1 MEIYPAI
8 DIIDGQC
15 VRLTQGD
22 YDQQTTYQATPLEQA
37 KEFEAQGASWLHVVD
52 LDAARTG
59 TQQNLSAI
67 EGICGGTGLQ
77 VQVGGGVRD
86 LAAAER
92 LRSVGV
98 ARVVVG
104 TSAVEDPGLVKQLA
118 EAVPTALALD
128 VRAGKIAVRGWQQSS
143 ECDLKDVLA
152 ELADAALKC
161 VIATDIA
168 RDGML
173 SGPSIALY
181 EQVMAHSSLEV
192 IASGGISQLEHLSA
206 LAEAGL
212 SAAIV
217 GKALYEHRF
226 SLAQALDQVAGQAR

>member
-173 SGPSIALY
+173 SGPNIALY

-226 SLAQALDQVAGQAR
+226 SLAQALEQVAGQAR